1 MGVISADGIVGI
13 TNQTNQYFA
22 SAVSLL
28 HRDLNINAKLKNNN
42 AFGSLYWPGYESN
55 KMILSDIPTI
65 NSINIGDTIVTG
77 GMSAYFPKNIPI
89 GEVSSFSILPSKRY
103 YEIEVILF
111 TNFSTLDHVFI
122 VQNLEKPLFRSN
134 KQLNS
139 MLQKNIYT
147 GISFVVL
154 IALQFLVFS
163 NINLFGTINPFVYLL
178 FLIQYQLNSNQAIF
192 IILCFLLGLFIDLIL
207 GTAGAH
213 TIATLTVAY
222 LRPWIVDFSFGNKLP
237 TSPMPFS
244 KEHNWPISLVSIG
257 IIIGLHTILYYSV
270 EYFQWHAFLIILKN
284 AFLTAI
290 ITFIFIWLILGFNKP
305 KK

>member
-1 MGVISADGIVGI
+1 
-13 TNQTNQYFA
+13 
-22 SAVSLL
+22 
-28 HRDLNINAKLKNNN
+28 
-42 AFGSLYWPGYESN
+42 
-55 KMILSDIPTI
+55 
-65 NSINIGDTIVTG
+65 
-77 GMSAYFPKNIPI
+77 
-89 GEVSSFSILPSKRY
+89 
-103 YEIEVILF
+103 
-111 TNFSTLDHVFI
+111 
-122 VQNLEKPLFRSN
+122 
-134 KQLNS
+134 

-222 LRPWIVDFSFGNKLP
+222 LRPWIVDFSFGIN
-237 TSPMPFS
+237 SD
-244 KEHNWPISLVSIG
+244 ISYAIFKGTQLANQLSFIG
-257 IIIGLHTILYYSV
+257 IIIGLHTILYYTV